1 MRREPALMEP
11 RPRFR
16 RRIIWRRGLIAA
28 AWIASL
34 WTLVWAAELQPA
46 GKDLVELDDVH
57 AEVRTG
63 ESLAYEIDAAR
74 GFYAADSRTVTMEGP
89 QVRIYD
95 RQGQL
100 KDRVQG
106 REGRMW
112 PVPAVVTQEDGT
124 DVVVTKYN
132 WSIRGDVVF
141 QSEQGYRLK
150 TTELFF
156 DHQTSEIRSESGIE
170 YLIPTGRG
178 GVFEGTANE
187 FRSELGGASSL
198 PRNWILTGAVELN
211 MREEK

>member
-1 MRREPALMEP
+1 M
-11 RPRFR
+11 
-16 RRIIWRRGLIAA
+16 
-28 AWIASL
+28 
-34 WTLVWAAELQPA
+34 TLAWAADLQPA
-46 GKDLVELDDVH
+46 GRDLVELDDVH

-63 ESLAYEIDAAR
+63 ESLAYEIEAAK

-124 DVVVTKYN
+124 DVVVTQYN

-141 QSEQGYRLK
+141 KSEQGYELK
-150 TTELFF
+150 TAELFF
-156 DHQTSEIRSESGIE
+156 DHQTSEIRSVAGIE

-187 FRSELGGASSL
+187 FRSVLGGDSSL
-198 PRNWILTGAVELN
+198 PKNWILTGDVELN

>member
-1 MRREPALMEP
+1 MEP
-11 RPRFR
+11 GPRFR
-16 RRIIWRRGLIAA
+16 RRTLWKHGLLTAA
-28 AWIASL
+28 FIVSL
-34 WTLVWAAELQPA
+34 LTLVWAADLQPA

-63 ESLAYEIDAAR
+63 ESLAYEIDAAK
-74 GFYAADSRTVTMEGP
+74 GFYSTDSRTVTMEGP
-89 QVRIYD
+89 RVRIYD

-112 PVPAVVTQEDGT
+112 PVAAVVTQEDGT
-124 DVVVTKYN
+124 VVVVTQYN
-132 WSIRGDVVF
+132 WSIRGDVLF

-170 YLIPTGRG
+170 YVIPTGRG

-187 FRSELGGASSL
+187 FRSVMGEDSSL
-198 PRNWILTGAVELN
+198 PQNWILTGAVQLT